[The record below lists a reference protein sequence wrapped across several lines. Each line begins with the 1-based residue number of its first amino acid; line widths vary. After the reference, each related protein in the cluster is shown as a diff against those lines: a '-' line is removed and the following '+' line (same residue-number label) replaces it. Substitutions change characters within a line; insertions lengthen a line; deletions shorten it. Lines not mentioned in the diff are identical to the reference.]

1 MQSVI
6 DVSALP
12 KVENPG
18 RICILKAKW
27 YPDLVENMATAC
39 EEILVAA
46 GYQDIEQ
53 HVLPG
58 SLEIPLAARD
68 LLARDTAKQIDAIV
82 CLGIILKGDTI
93 HFEMISYECMHG
105 LAAVMHEFQRPV
117 IVEIL
122 PVFEMQH
129 AIDRASKD
137 DKNKGIEAAAAAI
150 EMVTWRRS
158 LGY

>member
-1 MQSVI
+1 
-6 DVSALP
+6 
-12 KVENPG
+12 
-18 RICILKAKW
+18 
-27 YPDLVENMATAC
+27 
-39 EEILVAA
+39 
-46 GYQDIEQ
+46 
-53 HVLPG
+53 
-58 SLEIPLAARD
+58 
-68 LLARDTAKQIDAIV
+68 
-82 CLGIILKGDTI
+82 
-93 HFEMISYECMHG
+93 MISYECMHG